1 MCRTNASEV
10 NALHAAVWRNHV
22 PIVERIL
29 EAGGSTEQ
37 QDGESGWTPLHRAF
51 YFGHLAVASRLL
63 SAGASTEASDFRGRT
78 PLDLLSAH
86 ATGLQPPGQ
95 QYALTDTGKRTAA
108 VGSDRGGQ
116 AGSLGW
122 SCVVYSWGSGANYQL
137 GTGSM
142 DFHEAPVRVDSLHQL
157 CVVQLTA
164 AKYHSAA
171 VTADGRLFTWGW
183 GRGGRLGHPD
193 FNIHSGET
201 ALIQPHRGGS
211 GSGGGSNKDGKLGHA
226 GMDTQPT
233 PRKVADLRCRIAA
246 VAASNRHSAAVSAA
260 GEVLTWGCNRDGQL
274 GYGTHNSANSPTPR
288 LVDALKGRAL
298 TAVSLSKRHSVVLSA
313 EGEVFTFGHRMV
325 SPRKVQ
331 LAGARDTSR
340 APPLGGGAAAGV
352 RFHKGHADMVRPVA
366 TAIAAGYS
374 HTSVIT
380 RDGAVLVWASADPGP
395 RVQEVLGALA
405 GKRVVSLSTG
415 KTRTAV
421 VTSEG
426 DIYVWQAA
434 VPTAAAASAPAGS
447 AGASSS
453 GDHHTPSLYGTS
465 ADKPTSHPPPSFTG
479 GASSAQQGGSRA
491 GRDSSSSNPSTSAH
505 PTVPSDPRLD
515 RSCSGME
522 PVRGGAGS
530 DTSRGSIDRRQQQQQ
545 QLAEPRIVVV
555 PERVP
560 GLKRASRVV
569 VGEKHSLALQTWMA
583 PQLEEHFGLVP
594 GVDTS
599 PAAAAGDQGFGQG
612 HEQPPHSGRARPP
625 SGPSSGSSSS
635 CSPSSSKAGAVG
647 SPSAE
652 LPSHDAP
659 DRPLAGTGGGGA
671 GGWRDDSG
679 GGGAGRRGPL
689 AGGGAVPSLQPTA
702 VGSTPLTDIPR
713 SHPSSRSTL
722 STALPRNLFTHP
734 SNSPVAPLTMQYTT
748 PSLPPRL
755 SVRPCGRRPKAV
767 KPSQTCIALWQ
778 GVFQAI
784 VVHLA
789 AAPVLEPDVL
799 HPRPTVAPPEP
810 RVDPS
815 PAHPSDRSHSQ
826 LLCQRCVAA
835 SLAEPRNVLPLLEYA
850 DVAGVL
856 ELRGYCLALAAGNL
870 DVIVTEARPALESLP
885 IPLLTELEG
894 LYKASMILGGPLAN
908 ARTHPTASQ
917 RHTGAAGSSRGGNAS
932 LPPSTGSSPLTS
944 HSLLHLPLAQLLHQA
959 SLPASTAAA
968 AAAAGHGSSSTAAAA
983 APDAAASASASVEAQ
998 AGRRRALSS
1007 KLQTGCRPTGP
1018 PAWLSGQ
1025 RLPAAASSD
1034 SYGGADGAGSG
1045 SASGFTAVQQ
1055 AAARAAAIDSLRGQQ
1070 EPGTSHTCLRSG
1082 VDLHGSTARGRVGVA
1097 EGRGAGPGRSAVG
1110 SFEAGDGGGVV
1121 ERLRCSLAR
1130 KLAAIDVL
1138 EKGEGEGRV
1147 LDGQQLAKMSQ
1158 RGALQEA
1165 WKALESGAAPEQVA
1179 QLMSH
1184 AVEAA
1189 AKLAGVAGMAAAQ
1202 ARQQHQQHQQ
1212 LQLIIS
1218 SSGGSGSGAAATAG
1232 APPSASRRKRTAVN
1246 EAAAAASSD
1255 PFSAVPPMS
1264 SSLPLSS
1271 PVCAPQQASA
1281 SHHDAAAAVSEPG
1294 TAARPSMP
1302 DSFQVEVSETARDGA
1317 AAPPADLIASTSDRA
1332 TYGMSP
1338 PDSSCATE
1346 SIRLAGFVPLVQSD
1360 SSISSATGSGSGSGK
1375 AKSGK
1380 FSAAGKD
1387 NAVAERRGG
1396 LSLFL
1401 SGALDKPTA
1410 QHRPAPAMPNTSATT
1425 PSKPPAAGDA
1435 AAGPAAS
1442 AAGKRVPAWGG
1453 ATSAAAVPAAES
1465 SMRDILA
1472 AARAGGSHSGTAG
1485 LPEISSADASG
1496 TASNGA
1502 GSAVSSSA
1510 AAFPGS
1516 GFGGGGGGFGMGSF
1530 PGGPGS
1536 AAALPTP
1543 IAAAAGAAVCSIAAA
1558 GTDGRQAAD
1567 VAFGGSGT
1575 TPSKPAL
1582 GDFFPLR
1589 KATPAGGGATQGKR
1603 SGSSSS
1609 SSSIPTVGA
1618 ATPAGGPMQAAAS
1631 AAASPSPSGREG
1643 PSGVVWGSARGSSP
1657 PPPSQ
1662 RSLKMIQEEQQALQP
1677 PPAPATPT
1685 PSPAPRQKP
1694 PLPGSTLP
1702 STPSAAKAGSSAASS
1717 ASAAGSAALKLGSIA
1732 SSASG
1737 AGSTS
1742 APSAPASGP
1751 APAAG
1756 GVPGSGSSAAQPP
1769 AGAASPAWGGA
1780 SAAASS
1786 RVAGLVTGGPGAGF
1800 SSSAMEWA
1808 ALGTSPVASAA
1819 NSWLL
1824 GSSPGMAAR
1833 HNTTGSSPS
1842 QNKWYIPEPARPQ
1855 PLGKIQMEE
1864 AEEAVMQQLRRR
1876 FGRPEAADPAAQGP
1890 GTSGAAGQRPK
1901 RRERQRRPDPDGDSP
1916 APRTSVDSPG
1926 GGRER
1931 QPRGADGRAARDSLD
1946 RPAVRPASSAS
1957 RAPRPAAGAGSGAA
1971 ASLPAATGTVT
1982 RPASARTGASDA
1994 PAVSAAGGG
2003 GASAAA
2009 AAASGT
2015 AHGSE
2020 SQAAGEA
2027 PETASSSSSSSRSR
2041 SAPRQAPRPTP
2052 SPQAHGRHATESGQP
2067 GRQRRGAV
2075 EAGEA
2080 PNTTSPHHH
2089 QPTPQHPHSRRQRPP
2104 DAQDGG
2110 GRGEGRPTAAP
2121 AGEGQAPSDSG
2132 HRGSDPLQAPREHRD
2147 PGRARERRQPPQQ
2160 QQQQQQQQQTQ
2171 GQGQDG
2177 VHPSHAHTGQHQQPR
2192 QRQQHQQPAHAGLL
2206 IGPAE
2211 PPATSRQQRQGGAS
2225 EPRPRGQQEQQQQQ
2239 PRVPQAAQTSDTAT
2253 PGGQGLGHNQPL
2265 RSQRSG
2271 GRANPHP
2278 LQQPSTHNASSVLGE
2293 QQQQQQQPQQQLQQ
2307 PQQQRRPRP
2316 QVSPQEHSTA
2326 FHTVMDDSALSHAG
2340 LKPSTGEQFEII
2352 NLAVA
2357 KIMLAV
2363 GDQARED
2370 ERVAR
2375 WMLGMEALV
2384 LETVIEAVTT
2394 AEAVTAA
2401 ALTVAA

>member
-1 MCRTNASEV
+1 MADILVEIVKSGNMVHVEQALQRYSKEIDKTNASEV

-29 EAGGSTEQ
+29 EAGGGTEQ
-37 QDGESGWTPLHRAF
+37 QDGESGWTALHRAF
-51 YFGHLAVASRLL
+51 HFGHLAVASRLL
-63 SAGASTEASDFRGRT
+63 GAGASTEACDFRGRT

-86 ATGLQPPGQ
+86 APGLQPPGQ
-95 QYALTDTGKRTAA
+95 PYALTDTGKRSAA
-108 VGSDRGGQ
+108 VGSDRGGP

-142 DFHEAPVRVDSLHQL
+142 DFHGAPVRVDALHQL

-201 ALIQPHRGGS
+201 ALIQPWQVAGLGRRAVVSVAAGKHHMVAATSAGELFTW
-211 GSGGGSNKDGKLGHA
+211 GSNKDGKLGHA

-689 AGGGAVPSLQPTA
+689 AGGGAVPSL
-702 VGSTPLTDIPR
+702 
-713 SHPSSRSTL
+713 
-722 STALPRNLFTHP
+722 
-734 SNSPVAPLTMQYTT
+734 QYTT

-1472 AARAGGSHSGTAG
+1472 AARAGGSNSGTAG

-1609 SSSIPTVGA
+1609 SSSIPTVGPILGFVTPAAPTSAPPLPTHTASGA

-1946 RPAVRPASSAS
+1946 RPA
-1957 RAPRPAAGAGSGAA
+1957 APSPVPP
-1971 ASLPAATGTVT
+1971 LPARVRATLL
-1982 RPASARTGASDA
+1982 PSALL
-1994 PAVSAAGGG
+1994 GGG
-2003 GASAAA
+2003 GVPRLQPQPLRAPPMGANHRLQGRLRRQPAAA
-2009 AAASGT
+2009 AAAAG
-2015 AHGSE
+2015 AGAPHARHLAPHHLHKRMAGMRLRAD
-2020 SQAAGEA
+2020 SQAGSAE
-2027 PETASSSSSSSRSR
+2027 ERSKLGR
-2041 SAPRQAPRPTP
+2041 PPTP
-2052 SPQAHGRHATESGQP
+2052 P
-2067 GRQRRGAV
+2067 
-2075 EAGEA
+2075 A
-2080 PNTTSPHHH
+2080 PTTTSPPRSTRTVGGSGL
-2089 QPTPQHPHSRRQRPP
+2089 PTHRMG
-2104 DAQDGG
+2104 AGV
-2110 GRGEGRPTAAP
+2110 GRGARQLPP
-2121 AGEGQAPSDSG
+2121 REGQAPSDSG
-2132 HRGSDPLQAPREHRD
+2132 HRGSDPLQAPRERAHDGCQRERTGTPRSG
-2147 PGRARERRQPPQQ
+2147 PGAGARQRRQPPQQ

-2171 GQGQDG
+2171 GRGQDG

-2211 PPATSRQQRQGGAS
+2211 PPATSRQQRQGGSVRATSKRAAGAAAATAAGAAS
-2225 EPRPRGQQEQQQQQ
+2225 GADIRHSH
-2239 PRVPQAAQTSDTAT
+2239 T
-2253 PGGQGLGHNQPL
+2253 
-2265 RSQRSG
+2265 SG